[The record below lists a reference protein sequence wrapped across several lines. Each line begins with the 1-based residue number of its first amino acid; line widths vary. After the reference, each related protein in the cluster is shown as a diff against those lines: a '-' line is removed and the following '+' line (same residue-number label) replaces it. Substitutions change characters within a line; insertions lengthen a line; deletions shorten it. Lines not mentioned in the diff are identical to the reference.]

1 MIYLVM
7 HPATG
12 RRFLDVTNKMIIIK
26 MVVLIIIGIIAYFV
40 IGRIVAEKKWEWD
53 GYDIYGYDQN
63 VVLVTIFWLMY
74 LMWKGIELLAS
85 IFVDI

>member
-1 MIYLVM
+1 
-7 HPATG
+7 
-12 RRFLDVTNKMIIIK
+12 